1 MSHGGEPRR
10 VREDRDPHDEAGEP
24 GAPPTLGRLPPE
36 IEREVDT
43 VDLATPD
50 QRVHAACSAWE
61 AAFGGR
67 LVTYRKSA
75 VGRSGPRHLC
85 CQVLAKPL
93 GPKALG
99 HLLTLEQTCPDL
111 ILVAYERPWRPL

>member
-1 MSHGGEPRR
+1 MSHGGEPGRLR
-10 VREDRDPHDEAGEP
+10 DDRGPHDEAREP
-24 GAPPTLGRLPPE
+24 GAPPTLGRLPPDLG
-36 IEREVDT
+36 RQVDT
-43 VDLATPD
+43 VDLATPNP
-50 QRVHAACSAWE
+50 RAHAACSAWE
-61 AAFGGR
+61 AEFGGH

-99 HLLTLEQTCPDL
+99 HLLTLEQACSDL
-111 ILVAYERPWRPL
+111 ILVAYERPWRAL